1 MSAEE
6 YGALVAA
13 IPPFSGLDADEV
25 AVVCD
30 VAVMKRYAPGEWI
43 ARAGRVASRVSIVV
57 EGSVEGT
64 SGRVF
69 GMLSMLTGT
78 PGLLD
83 LRAGPEGAGCL
94 QVRRGPFF
102 TIAHECPE
110 ILTWIL
116 EQEPTAVLE
125 GNLS

>member
-6 YGALVAA
+6 YGAIVATIA
-13 IPPFSGLDADEV
+13 PFSRLDGDEV
-25 AVVCD
+25 GVVCD
-30 VAVMKRYAPGEWI
+30 VAVLKRYAPGEWI

-57 EGSVEGT
+57 EGSVEGAP
-64 SGRVF
+64 GRVF
-69 GMLSMLTGT
+69 GMLGLLTGT

-83 LRAGPEGAGCL
+83 LKAGPEGAACL
-94 QVRRGPFF
+94 HVRRGPFF
-102 TIAHECPE
+102 TIVHECPE

-125 GNLS
+125 GMLS